1 MSDASVRS
9 TAFSAFSGLIRQKR
23 FWPYLA
29 AVFVYLVISR
39 ISGNAE
45 ATLAASMSFASFF
58 ILVGIGQMLVITTG
72 PGNIDLSIPYT
83 IALAGLIAMKTMNEV
98 NANILMG
105 FAAGI
110 AAGAV
115 IGVVNYI
122 LIRLILMPP
131 MIATLSSSF
140 IVRTLS
146 IVFFRGLQIKPPTA
160 LARFANAKIAGA
172 PVIFLIVLC
181 VAALMAAVLA
191 RSRYGRSIHAIG
203 QNMRAAWLS
212 NISVMRVKLLT
223 YMLCGIFA
231 AATGVLLSGFI
242 GGATLDMGDEYM
254 MYSIAVVVLGGS
266 SIAGGDSNVSGIVGA
281 SLFLYLLVNLLN
293 IMGLGISLRNIIT
306 GLIIIAIIFIG
317 GERASKKS

>member
-1 MSDASVRS
+1 MYEQTSIMG
-9 TAFSAFSGLIRQKR
+9 GLLSLLKQKKV
-23 FWPYLA
+23 WPYIA
-29 AVFVYLVISR
+29 AVVVYVAIERVS
-39 ISGNAE
+39 SAAT

-83 IALAGLIAMKTMNEV
+83 IALSGLIAMKTMNEV
-98 NANILMG
+98 DSNIFIGLL
-105 FAAGI
+105 AGI

-115 IGVVNYI
+115 IGAMNYL

-131 MIATLSSSF
+131 MIATLASSF

-146 IVFFRGLQIKPPTA
+146 IVWFRGLQIKPPRA
-160 LARFANAKIAGA
+160 LSALVNVKIAGFPLIFIFA
-172 PVIFLIVLC
+172 ILVAVI
-181 VAALMAAVLA
+181 MAAILS

-203 QNMRAAWLS
+203 QNIKAAWLS
-212 NISVMRVKLLT
+212 NINVMRVKFLT
-223 YMLCGIFA
+223 YMLCGVFA
-231 AATGVLLSGFI
+231 AVTGVLLAGFI

-281 SLFLYLLVNLLN
+281 SLFLYLVVNFLN

-306 GLIIIAIIFIG
+306 GLIIIAIIFAG
-317 GERASKKS
+317 GDSVFISKKR